1 MGRVVVDSE
10 ETGAGA
16 EPERGWSRQPS
27 DQVSVALVRDATAV
41 VLDVGPEMVDILG
54 WKPEDLIGKPSTSL
68 IHPQD
73 QNAGVAAWFEMR
85 DAPGET
91 GRWQGRYLTAQG
103 TWAWIE
109 SENRYDESTG
119 NVYTTMRL
127 AEGADVSL
135 EEQLRDREELLS
147 RLADALPV
155 GLVQFD
161 AERKVSFTNPRLH
174 AMLGQPDAATLDWLF
189 GGVKEQDCPVLTSAL
204 EAVLADELVADFEV
218 CIDGAEGP
226 LVCSLAVR
234 TLKDG
239 AGKVTGGIACVSDV
253 TERVQLM
260 RGLEQRATTD
270 PLTGCL
276 NRSATWGTLEHL
288 LLPEHIG
295 KGVAVIF
302 VDLDGFK
309 AINDTLG
316 HATGDLVLEET
327 ARRLM
332 SSVREGDHVG
342 RIGGDEFLLICR
354 NVSSRARARTL
365 ARRFSKSLDGQ
376 LDARDQVIMLRGSAG
391 VAWTSEPVSPE
402 HLVARADEAMYAR
415 KASRLGLA
423 VVQLPRDGND
433 GPIPRQGGGA
443 D

>member
-1 MGRVVVDSE
+1 MTVVDIE
-10 ETGAGA
+10 EPGSAT
-16 EPERGWSRQPS
+16 ELERRVRLGE
-27 DQVSVALVRDATAV
+27 QVSVQLVRDATAI
-41 VLDVGPEMVDILG
+41 VLEVGPEMVDVLG
-54 WKPEDLIGKPSTSL
+54 WQPAELVGKPFTSL
-68 IHPQD
+68 IHPHD
-73 QNAGVAAWFEMR
+73 QNAAVAAWFEMR
-85 DAPGET
+85 DVPGET
-91 GRWQGRYLTAQG
+91 RRWQGRYLTAQG
-103 TWAWIE
+103 SWAWIE
-109 SENRYDESTG
+109 SENRYDEATG
-119 NVYTTMRL
+119 TVRTIMRL
-127 AEGADVSL
+127 VEGTEASV
-135 EEQLRDREELLS
+135 EERLHEREELLS

-161 AERKVSFTNPRLH
+161 AELRVTFTNDRLH
-174 AMLGQPDAATLDWLF
+174 AMLGGRAVATVHALF
-189 GGVKEQDCPVLTSAL
+189 AGVSEQDRPVLESAFA
-204 EAVLADELVADFEV
+204 AVLADDEVPDFE
-218 CIDGAEGP
+218 IGLDGAGAP

-234 TLKDG
+234 TLKDS

-276 NRSATWGTLEHL
+276 NRSATWEVLEHL
-288 LLPEHIG
+288 LRPEHIG

-309 AINDTLG
+309 EINDTLG
-316 HATGDLVLEET
+316 HAAGDLVLEET

-332 SSVREGDHVG
+332 SSIREGDQVG

-365 ARRFSKSLDGQ
+365 ARRFSRSLDGQ
-376 LDARDQVIMLRGSAG
+376 LDAWDQVIMLRGSAG

-415 KASRLGLA
+415 KAARAGLS
-423 VVQLPRDGND
+423 VVQLPPDDND

-443 D
+443 A